1 MDLFMGLQ
9 SDIIFLLLVLNLKI
23 HHCKEPKGSFVPL
36 NLKIYNDLSRQR
48 LFLEWNVSDPAY
60 ESGLEIIFH
69 IQVSRAEKNIIIWNE
84 NYSTIPS
91 KTNKTMRWS
100 WDSDMP
106 LECVSHSVRIRS
118 AVAGNNFTRNKK
130 WSMWSPWKT
139 NSGVDT
145 FDNVQP
151 LVYPVDKIVNKGSNV
166 SFCCIA
172 GKNQKVL
179 HMSYNGIPYPASYT
193 NNRTFVITVKNV
205 SMTNSRGTNVFCKLS
220 SNPSRGTV
228 LFVSKAPDEPKNIS
242 CQTQDIKTLTCV
254 WSPGE
259 KSSLSGVRSPKYTL
273 YEWFSQKSSSCS
285 RDSCIWS
292 IERNQQIYNF
302 TLTAENHLGK
312 RAVNIVV
319 DVTQRV
325 HPLAPTD
332 LVANHLSATHVLLN
346 WSLKAN
352 YTVLLL
358 LCQIELHRSYRFLE
372 LRNTTIKGETS
383 SSLYSVSLDQLQP
396 YTNYTLRI
404 QCMEASYLQRWSKW
418 SEKLMIRT
426 QEAVPTA
433 ALDIW
438 REVNKHLPAFHAN
451 GNIVFY
457 DVTWQRLDDISETQS
472 NTYPALQNSTQ
483 IIIGRQAYLIS
494 ITARNAAGSS
504 PPSEIRIPA
513 IAENQ
518 IENIKEERIYGKDG
532 GIYIS
537 WQPVPSAFHGYIVDW
552 CNFPRSQH
560 CDFQW
565 KKFNSSIN
573 GDVIKS
579 SAFTPGVRYDFRIY
593 GSKKDG
599 EYLLE
604 ERTGYI
610 KELAS
615 SVKTPVK
622 IIKIEPDALTMTWD
636 PHRKDESQRGF
647 ISGYYV
653 YLKTS
658 EGICDLKESAEH
670 IPLGQS
676 TVCRFSIPNP
686 EEKSFT
692 INQLRP
698 NTKYEVAV
706 VSVTGG
712 GESAVEFSKADTSS
726 DTRAVI
732 LVIVLSVIIFSIMAL
747 MLLIMGYWKR
757 KWLKDLCYPDIPD
770 PHKSRVLSL
779 GVLKGNADSHVM
791 TPSRCIVQ
799 NLETVNMQELEK
811 LQVCEKLENVKDHQS
826 DLSNGGLDRDIK
838 TICCHLRDDVH
849 SGTSPSHME
858 HARDVNPAYENLHE
872 ALYQPQ
878 PHTYLEFFNTNYCN
892 TPEYK
897 PQIEVPHK
905 RFQFND
911 LHNSSI
917 PLASM
922 GYKTEADLIW
932 SIVTSEDLPS
942 FDDGAMSPTSLSS
955 AAFLLKD

>member
-139 NSGVDT
+139 NSE
-145 FDNVQP
+145 
-151 LVYPVDKIVNKGSNV
+151 
-166 SFCCIA
+166 
-172 GKNQKVL
+172 
-179 HMSYNGIPYPASYT
+179 
-193 NNRTFVITVKNV
+193 
-205 SMTNSRGTNVFCKLS
+205 
-220 SNPSRGTV
+220 
-228 LFVSKAPDEPKNIS
+228 APDEPKNIS

-438 REVNKHLPAFHAN
+438 REVNKVNDGRNVTLYWRHLPAFHAN